1 MRIDRIE
8 ELKKKRSQL
17 SARIQECNAQR
28 QVQAR
33 KADLK
38 RKLVAGAIFL
48 EEMYSKDARIRR
60 WFDTCLKR
68 PQDRKLFGL
77 ERSGPPTD
85 EARAG
90 GPASDITS

>member
-1 MRIDRIE
+1 MGTERIE
-8 ELKKKRSQL
+8 ELKKKREQL

-48 EEMYSKDARIRR
+48 EEMYSKDERIRR
-60 WFDTCLKR
+60 WFDARLKR
-68 PQDRKLFGL
+68 PQDRKLFGI
-77 ERSGPPTD
+77 EAPASATD

-90 GPASDITS
+90 EPASDITS